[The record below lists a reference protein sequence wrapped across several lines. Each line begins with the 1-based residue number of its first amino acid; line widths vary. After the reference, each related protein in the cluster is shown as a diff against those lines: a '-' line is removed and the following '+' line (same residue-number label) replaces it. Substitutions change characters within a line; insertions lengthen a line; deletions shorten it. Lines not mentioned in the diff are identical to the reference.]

1 MLSGLKGDS
10 DGLEML
16 HEEGQIVPGPTRYSH
31 GVVFFRVFLMVQ
43 VLDAL
48 LPQPL
53 NLESSQDGQVSKRL
67 TGSQTHEKLMC
78 ASECPVK
85 AS

>member
-10 DGLEML
+10 NGLEML
-16 HEEGQIVPGPTRYSH
+16 NEKGQLAGPTRYSH